1 MRVNKMHIEHAIT
14 DNATLKLLADIAENN
29 NFGPITEEDRHALVL
44 QLAHNDSW
52 LHDAIS
58 ESGHLISELFVKAY
72 KENDQAS
79 MATTIYQ
86 AFSEYV
92 GGDLHLAY
100 LDVCDRLK
108 AERNSNAFDELVA
121 DEMRQRAYHDAA
133 VADEMTKDH

>member
-1 MRVNKMHIEHAIT
+1 MHIEHAIT
-14 DNATLKLLADIAENN
+14 DNATRKLLADIAEHN

-79 MATTIYQ
+79 MATAIYQ
-86 AFSEYV
+86 VFSEYV

-108 AERNSNAFDELVA
+108 AARSFGKGLTEQEIDA
-121 DEMRQRAYHDAA
+121 MRRANDMNQEFA
-133 VADEMTKDH
+133 K